1 MLLQTT
7 EGNMLKHGSET
18 LVKDYDSKNIIKT
31 PLARAVS
38 KRQTWMTGQRSAA
51 DTMQKLS
58 EMSNGAYI
66 IPKTELIDTD
76 NFCVVEERIDGVPLT
91 PLLFRAMDDDT
102 RNSILNSLAQFYADM
117 HRIHPVENTIKYQMR
132 YGFQVDY
139 LNDFIQS
146 GMRQWF
152 PMSDVHFVERVCRD
166 LKNTDYETRLVWAH
180 NDLFDENVLYNA
192 HTRKCAIID
201 FTKTGYSFLHYD
213 VIDSY
218 ANDLGVFDD
227 FRTRYLAH
235 RSNDNLPDN
244 FTDNEKWNKILN
256 WHRAAQILTDI
267 EENARNLRITKDANS
282 AVVKMRTN
290 IEILR
295 NSWSR

>member
-7 EGNMLKHGSET
+7 GGNMLKHGSET

-31 PLARAVS
+31 PLARAMS
-38 KRQTWMTGQRSAA
+38 KRQAWIAGQRSAA

-58 EMSNGAYI
+58 EMSDGVYV
-66 IPKTELIDTD
+66 IPKTEFIDID
-76 NFCVVEERIDGVPLT
+76 NCCVVEERVGGVPLT
-91 PLLFRAMDDDT
+91 PLLFRSLDFDA
-102 RNSILNSLAQFYADM
+102 RSSIVDSLAHFYAD
-117 HRIHPVENTIKYQMR
+117 IHKLNPVENPIKYQMR

-139 LNDFIQS
+139 LSDFIKN

-152 PMSDVHFVERVCRD
+152 PMSDVRFVERVCRD
-166 LKNTDYETRLVWAH
+166 LKNLDYETRLVWAH

-192 HTRKCAIID
+192 HTKKCAIID
-201 FTKTGYSFLHYD
+201 FTKASYSFLHYD
-213 VIDSY
+213 IIDSY

-227 FRTRYLAH
+227 FRMRYLVY

-267 EENARNLRITKDANS
+267 EENARNLRTNKSANS